1 MKTIAY
7 LKYRIFAAAAF
18 VAGLLFTAGCSGDLL
33 TEHPETQLTA
43 DQVYSTG
50 RASSWV

>member
-18 VAGLLFTAGCSGDLL
+18 VAGLLSRRDAAAIC
-33 TEHPETQLTA
+33 
-43 DQVYSTG
+43 
-50 RASSWV
+50 

>member
-33 TEHPETQLTA
+33 TEHP
-43 DQVYSTG
+43 
-50 RASSWV
+50 